1 MPKHSHHLSLI
12 RTAPPLNKFKY
23 YYESH
28 QGIKPLHVA
37 VHPHFRIMG
46 TKFEANHFASGR
58 FRLAYRGTYTEP
70 RCKEGKRCV
79 VKKRKDSY
87 TWEPTDWK
95 ETLHILKKSKKLASG
110 FNSFTG
116 TSRPVKFADVE
127 IQQVTEVTD
136 NSRCRLKEY
145 VTVEEYISGNYIK
158 WANNYGSIDP
168 RDTFLPAFMHWSW
181 AHTKGKTMIADLQG
195 VKRYDS
201 YYLTDPCLLS
211 ATHGGKYGCTDM
223 GIEGMA
229 MFFLNHKCDDIC
241 SGIPMPCKSEVS
253 RRQIAAALRAQRQIS
268 VATAYTH
275 EMSFPK
281 EIRDALIR
289 VFKQIARTAD
299 V

>member
-1 MPKHSHHLSLI
+1 
-12 RTAPPLNKFKY
+12 
-23 YYESH
+23 
-28 QGIKPLHVA
+28 
-37 VHPHFRIMG
+37 MG
-46 TKFEANHFASGR
+46 TEFEANHFAEGR

-70 RCKEGKRCV
+70 SNKKGKRCV
-79 VKKRKDSY
+79 IKKSKDGF
-87 TWEPTDWK
+87 TWKPTDWK
-95 ETLHILKKSKKLASG
+95 ETLRILKKSKKLASG

-127 IQQVTEVTD
+127 IQQVEVVTD

-145 VTVEEYISGNYIK
+145 VTVEDYLPGKYTK
-158 WANNYGSIDP
+158 WCNNYGYIDA

-181 AHTKGKTMIADLQG
+181 AHTKGETMIADLQG
-195 VKRYDS
+195 VKRYDG

-229 MFFLNHKCDDIC
+229 MFFLNHKCDDTC
-241 SGIPMPCKSEVS
+241 KSIPRPGRSEVS

-268 VATAYTH
+268 NATAYSH
-275 EMSFPK
+275 EMSFHK
-281 EIRDALIR
+281 DIRDALIR